1 MSDSDSSGGQ
11 SPSDPRRE
19 SLWKRIR
26 NRFGRTRELGLRESL
41 EGALESHEAQNP
53 GESVGEEAKSM
64 MLNIIEFSGLR
75 VDDVMVPRVDIVA
88 IDETDSM
95 RDLLEKF
102 IDANHSRVPVY
113 RETLDG
119 ITGMIH
125 VKDFL
130 RWMTARGAKRR
141 RKKAEKADDSQS
153 TAQAERQIAAAGGLS
168 IAATELATPV
178 KQAGL
183 SRNVLFVPPSMPAT
197 DLLIRMQAS
206 HTHLAIVID
215 EYGGTEGLVSIEDL
229 VEVIVGDISDEHDT
243 DEDLVIKPLE
253 PNVYSADG
261 RTDISALE
269 QLLDVDLLSDEDE
282 EEADTLAGLVF
293 KLAGR
298 VPTRG
303 EIIRHESGIEFE
315 IVESDPR
322 RVKRLRIN
330 AKDLSPRPIVQA
342 DGEQDR

>member
-1 MSDSDSSGGQ
+1 MSDTDSSSGN
-11 SPSDPRRE
+11 PLTDARKD
-19 SLWKRIR
+19 SLWRRIR
-26 NRFGRTRELGLRESL
+26 SRFGRGREMGLRESL

-53 GESVGEEAKSM
+53 GETVREEAKSM
-64 MLNIIEFSGLR
+64 MLNIIEFSRLR

-88 IDETDSM
+88 IDEADTM
-95 RDLLEKF
+95 HDLLEKF

-125 VKDFL
+125 VKDFM
-130 RWMTARGAKRR
+130 RWMTARGAKKRR
-141 RKKAEKADDSQS
+141 TKAGRLPLAGIS
-153 TAQAERQIAAAGGLS
+153 IAAAELS
-168 IAATELATPV
+168 TPV

-183 SRNVLFVPPSMPAT
+183 NRNVLFVPPSMPAT

-243 DEDLVIKPLE
+243 DEDLEIKPIE
-253 PNVYSADG
+253 DGRYCADG
-261 RTDISALE
+261 RVDISELE
-269 QLLDVDLLSDEDE
+269 RLLNVDLLSDEDE

-293 KLAGR
+293 KIAGR

-303 EIIRHESGIEFE
+303 EIIRHESGLEFE
-315 IVESDPR
+315 ILESDPR
-322 RVKRLRIN
+322 RVKQLRIN
-330 AKDLSPRPIVQA
+330 ARNLTNAAAEQA
-342 DGEQDR
+342 TEDQAG